1 MSLFIIPILVVL
13 AVGILIFLR
22 SLKAP
27 DPAEDVVP
35 ERRTPSPIFGVIGQ
49 FDDPGALI
57 GAVRSVR
64 EAGYTRIDAYTP
76 YPVHGLDDELGVRGT
91 KLPMIVLIAGIVGAF
106 TGFGMQYF
114 AMAVHLPLN
123 IGGKPLNSWPAFIP
137 ITFEV
142 TILFAALAAV
152 IGMLA
157 LNRLPQPYHPVFHA
171 KNFERASVDQF
182 FLCIESDDPRF
193 DQVEAR
199 NLLASTGAVE
209 VSDVPH

>member
-1 MSLFIIPILVVL
+1 MTLLTILILVIV
-13 AVGILIFLR
+13 AVGLLLFLR

-27 DPAEDVVP
+27 NPKEDVVP
-35 ERRTPSPIFGVIGQ
+35 ERTPSPIFGVIAQ
-49 FDDPGALI
+49 FDDSSSLI
-57 GAVRSVR
+57 GAVRQVR
-64 EAGYTRIDAYTP
+64 KAGYTRIDAFTP

-91 KLPMIVLIAGIVGAF
+91 KLPAIVLSAGIVGAF

-142 TILFAALAAV
+142 TILFAALSAV
-152 IGMLA
+152 IGMLV
-157 LNRLPQPYHPVFHA
+157 LNGLPQPYHPVFHA

-182 FLCIESDDPRF
+182 FLCIQSDDPRF
-193 DQVEAR
+193 DQIEAR

>member
-1 MSLFIIPILVVL
+1 MSLFIIPLLVVL
-13 AVGILIFLR
+13 AAGILIFLR
-22 SLKAP
+22 SLTEPNPKEDVAP
-27 DPAEDVVP
+27 D
-35 ERRTPSPIFGVIGQ
+35 RRTPSPIFGVIAQ
-49 FDDPGALI
+49 FDDPGSLI

-171 KNFERASVDQF
+171 KNFERASEDQF

-193 DQVEAR
+193 DQIEAR